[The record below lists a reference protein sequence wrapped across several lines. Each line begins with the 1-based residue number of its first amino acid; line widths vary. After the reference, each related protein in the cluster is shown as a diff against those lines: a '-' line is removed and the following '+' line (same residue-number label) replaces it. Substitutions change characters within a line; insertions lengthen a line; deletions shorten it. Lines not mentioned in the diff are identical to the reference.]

1 MLQKFSIL
9 FSMLLVVFSIGGHA
23 KTKELNIAII
33 QEWSSFN
40 PLTNQLASNEALFP
54 FFYRQ
59 IVFRAADG
67 SSVADLAESIPKLD
81 QKNVAVWRLKSNAKW
96 ADGTA
101 ITCADWHLGWQIGLS
116 PKTSV
121 LTRSIFSKIS
131 NIEWAPAKPQ
141 TCTVTYATRDWAYDR
156 DLPQPVPAHLEKAV
170 FEKFKNDPEG
180 YDRNTVYI
188 SNPINKGLYNGPY
201 YVSEFRLGSH
211 FILTLNP
218 FFYGRKPQIEKVIV
232 KLISD
237 TSALKANLLAN
248 QINAVSAVGFPP
260 DTALLFDEEFKR
272 NNAPY
277 VVRFQNSGIF
287 QGIYF
292 NLEKEI
298 FKDAKVREA
307 LSRAVDKESIVKA
320 FFNNNLEVAE
330 GLISSRHPAY
340 TKRPTSYSIRK
351 SNELLDQAG
360 WKLNDK
366 GVREKNGKA
375 LSFVFKT
382 SAGLKVLENI
392 QVYVCEKFKSI
403 GAQCV
408 IKNEPPRTLLGQS
421 VPRGEFDLAMYGQPF
436 PNDTTVTTYFAS
448 SEIPTEK
455 NSWAG
460 GNQIRLTSK
469 IVDQLLADFDKQHDR
484 KKRNNL
490 AKQLDEIFMKES
502 YLIPIYHRREAL
514 VLPKGL
520 TGVTDSFEGTTY
532 ITPENWKF

>member
-1 MLQKFSIL
+1 MLQKKSIFISVLIIMFSL
-9 FSMLLVVFSIGGHA
+9 CSYA

-59 IVFRAADG
+59 LVYRAADG

-81 QKNVAVWRLKSNAKW
+81 QKNTATWKLKANAKW

-116 PKTSV
+116 EKTSV
-121 LTRSIFSKIS
+121 LTRSIFTKIT
-131 NIEWAPAKPQ
+131 NIEWSPAKPQ

-156 DLPQPVPAHLEKAV
+156 DLPQPVPSHLEKSV

-188 SNPINKGLYNGPY
+188 SAPTNKGLYNGPY

-211 FILTLNP
+211 FILTVNP
-218 FFYGRKPQIEKVIV
+218 NFYGRKPQIEKVIV

-272 NNAPY
+272 NNSPF

-298 FKDAKVREA
+298 FKDIKVRQA
-307 LSRAVDKESIVKA
+307 LSYAVDKESIVKA
-320 FFNNNLEVAE
+320 FFNGNLEAAE
-330 GLISSRHPAY
+330 GIISSRHPSY
-340 TKRPTSYSIRK
+340 TKRPVSYSTRK
-351 SNELLDQAG
+351 ANEILDQAG

-366 GVREKNGKA
+366 GIREKNGKQ

-403 GAQCV
+403 GAVCN

-436 PNDTTVTTYFAS
+436 PNDTTVTTYFS
-448 SEIPTEK
+448 SKEIPTEK

-460 GNQIRLTSK
+460 GNQIRLNSAE
-469 IVDQLLADFDKQHDR
+469 VDKLLADFDKEHDR
-484 KKRNNL
+484 KKRNNI
-490 AKQLDEIFMKES
+490 AKKLDEIFMKQS
-502 YLIPIYHRREAL
+502 YLIPIYHRREAI
-514 VLPKGL
+514 VIPKGL
-520 TGVTDSFEGTTY
+520 TGVTDSFEGTGFT
-532 ITPENWKF
+532 TPENWKF